1 MAVTARRACIA
12 GWSLL
17 LLVTLGVRLWN
28 ALGGPRMWGYDA
40 WGHVAYVFY
49 LDLYR
54 AVPWADQGWSY
65 FHPPLHYLIGW
76 ALAQARS
83 GELLMRGLALWGSLA
98 SLLTAG
104 LAARLACAGF
114 PERPALSLLAF
125 GAVACLPVQY
135 YMGPMPGNEMTAT
148 LLGAAALTSFVQSES
163 AERPSRRQDVLTGLW
178 LGLGLLTKFSGLVTL
193 VALLA
198 ALGVG
203 AAQQPAP
210 AAALRRAAVR
220 GVGIAALAL
229 AIAAPYYARNLI
241 AFGTPFELSRGYPLV
256 AEVERG
262 QPPGARSW
270 RDFARISPK
279 IFSDPNPLAPH
290 MYRSVWGSAY
300 VNLWADLYRES
311 DVARALEA
319 EREERRST
327 RALALLGLLPSGLA
341 LAGCWLALRDLARGR
356 RRALWTASLLLSAA
370 TLGSFG
376 LFAWRV
382 PIWSALKASYL
393 LGLSLPFAL
402 FLCRAI
408 EELLGGG
415 RRRTC
420 AALSAGLAAVALAAS
435 AVAVDGLVLPRRADA
450 PATGAVRFYFGEYE
464 AARSV
469 YQRLAAGAAY
479 PVPWLD
485 NLAAVEL
492 ADGHPDQARLHY
504 ARAVM
509 LERAR
514 GRLDP
519 YRQGQLAVATALD
532 GDLAGARSLLDDVLG
547 RTSLPELLA
556 NRGALHAVQGD
567 EGRAAVDLLDALA
580 QAPDLFVARLNL
592 ARELKREGRMRE
604 AQAASAAAAQ
614 AACQAPRGFPYG
626 VGTGEVLEWGVGRR
640 WLLLL
645 ESGGLAPALPEFFR
659 EACARLSRAARAPAP
674 ASPG

>member
-1 MAVTARRACIA
+1 VTARIA

-17 LLVTLGVRLWN
+17 IAVALGVRLWN
-28 ALGGPRMWGYDA
+28 ALAGPRMWGYDA
-40 WGHVAYVFY
+40 WGHVAYVLY

-83 GELLMRGLALWGSLA
+83 GEVLMRGLALWGSLA
-98 SLLTAG
+98 SLLTAA
-104 LAARLACAGF
+104 LAARMAAIGF
-114 PERPALSLLAF
+114 PGRPWLPLLAF
-125 GAVACLPVQY
+125 GAVACLPVHY
-135 YMGPMPGNEMTAT
+135 FMSPMPGNEMTAT
-148 LLGAAALTSFVQSES
+148 LLGAAALASFVRSEC
-163 AERPSRRQDVLTGLW
+163 AERPSLRADALTGVW
-178 LGLGLLTKFSGLVTL
+178 LGLGLLTKFSGLVPL
-193 VALLA
+193 AALLA
-198 ALGVG
+198 ALLLR
-203 AAQQPAP
+203 AAFAP
-210 AAALRRAAVR
+210 ERAAALRSAALR
-220 GVGIAALAL
+220 GAVIAALAL
-229 AIAAPYYARNLI
+229 AIPAPYYARNLA

-256 AEVERG
+256 AEVERD
-262 QPPGARSW
+262 QPPGARTW
-270 RDFARISPK
+270 RDFLRFSSK

-300 VNLWADLYRES
+300 VNVWADLYRES

-327 RALALLGLLPSGLA
+327 RALALLGLLPTAAA
-341 LAGCWLALRDLARGR
+341 LAGAGLALRDLQRGR
-356 RRALWTASLLLSAA
+356 RRGFWPAPLLLAAA

-402 FLCRAI
+402 LLCRAV
-408 EELLGGG
+408 EEMLVRGARWAAGAFS
-415 RRRTC
+415 
-420 AALSAGLAAVALAAS
+420 AALACVALAAS
-435 AVAVDGLVLPRRADA
+435 LVAIDGLVLPRRADA
-450 PATGAVRFYFGEYE
+450 PATGAVRFYFGEYP
-464 AARSV
+464 AARRV
-469 YQRLAAGAAY
+469 YQRLIAGAAY

-492 ADGHPDQARLHY
+492 ADGHPDLARLNY
-504 ARAVM
+504 ARAVT

-532 GDLAGARSLLDDVLG
+532 GDLAGARAILDQALDG
-547 RTSLPELLA
+547 KRLPELLA
-556 NRGALHAVQGD
+556 NRGALYAAEGD
-567 EGRAAVDLLDALA
+567 LSRASADLLDAAA
-580 QAPDLFVARLNL
+580 QAPELAVARLNL
-592 ARELKREGRMRE
+592 ARGLEREGRAQQ
-604 AQAASAAAAQ
+604 AQAALALAAD
-614 AACQAPRGFPYG
+614 AACRAPRGYPYG

-645 ESGGLAPALPEFFR
+645 EPEGLAPALPRFFR
-659 EACARLSRAARAPAP
+659 GACARLSRDSRSARASA
-674 ASPG
+674 G

>member
-1 MAVTARRACIA
+1 VTLRRASIA
-12 GWSLL
+12 GWIAL
-17 LLVTLGVRLWN
+17 LLVCVGVRLWN

-40 WGHVAYVFY
+40 WGHVAYVCF

-83 GELLMRGLALWGSLA
+83 GEVLIRGLALWGSLA

-104 LAARLACAGF
+104 LAARLAGAGF
-114 PERPALSLLAF
+114 PGRPGLALLAF
-125 GAVACLPVQY
+125 GAVACLPVHFF
-135 YMGPMPGNEMTAT
+135 MSPMPGNEMTAT
-148 LLGAAALTSFVQSES
+148 LLGAAALGSFVRSEL
-163 AERPSRRQDVLTGLW
+163 AEQPSRGADALTGVW
-178 LGLGLLTKFSGLVTL
+178 LGLGLLTKFSALVTL

-198 ALGVG
+198 ALALR
-203 AAQQPAP
+203 AALTPAP
-210 AAALRRAAVR
+210 GRALRRAALR
-220 GVGIAALAL
+220 GGGIAALAL

-270 RDFARISPK
+270 RDFATFSPRIL
-279 IFSDPNPLAPH
+279 SDPNPLAPH

-300 VNLWADLYRES
+300 VNVWADLYRES

-327 RALALLGLLPSGLA
+327 TALALLGLLPSGLA
-341 LAGCWLALRDLARGR
+341 LAGAWLAARDAARGR
-356 RRALWTASLLLSAA
+356 RRAFWLAPLLLSAA

-376 LFAWRV
+376 VFAWRV

-408 EELLGGG
+408 EELLVRG
-415 RRRTC
+415 RRRAC
-420 AALSAGLAAVALAAS
+420 AALSATLALVALAAS

-464 AARSV
+464 AARRV
-469 YQRLAAGAAY
+469 YQRLIDGAAY

-492 ADGHPDQARLHY
+492 AEGHPERARLLY
-504 ARAVM
+504 ARAVR
-509 LERAR
+509 LERER
-514 GRLDP
+514 GRLDA
-519 YRQGQLAVATALD
+519 YREGQLAAATALA
-532 GDLAGARSLLDDVLG
+532 GDLPAARVLLGEVLD
-547 RTSLPELLA
+547 RVRLPELLA
-556 NRGALHAVQGD
+556 NRGAIHAELGD
-567 EGRAAVDLLDALA
+567 QGRASVDLLDAVA
-580 QAPDLFVARLNL
+580 EAPELVVAHFNL
-592 ARELKREGRMRE
+592 ARALERAGRGPE
-604 AQAASAAAAQ
+604 AKLAWAAAAQ
-614 AACQAPRGFPYG
+614 AACRSPRGFPYG

-645 ESGGLAPALPEFFR
+645 EDGGLAPALPVFFR
-659 EACARLSRAARAPAP
+659 EACARLSRQADAAAEAG
-674 ASPG
+674 PG